1 MGNTFELGTS
11 QQIFEFRG
19 VDKFYFAEVI
29 QDDASGYTC
38 GTPVHIP
45 VQEIGKST
53 DSASE
58 AHYYDNKAM
67 IVVNSESADTI
78 TLTIAPPALNVL
90 TQLIGKSFDAT
101 TGMLVDSPRQN
112 KYYAIMYRTK
122 GTDGGYRYVS
132 RLKGQFNIPEETYQ
146 TENDGTDTNNT
157 QITFTGIYT
166 EHEFAKGVFDGEN
179 WSPAGV
185 KGIVVDARYGLAD
198 VSNFFEA
205 IQTPDSIQVSPEPH
219 GDIPVTGVTVTP
231 TTGSIAVGETLTL
244 TASIAPSDATDK
256 SVTWGTSDDSVATVS
271 DAGVVTGV
279 SAGSATITVTTT
291 DGGFSATCAVTVT
304 GETVAVT
311 GVEVAPTSDSI
322 AVNETLTLTATVAP
336 ENATN
341 KAVTWSSSSDA
352 IATVTDEGVV
362 TGVSAGE
369 ATITVT
375 TEDGGFT
382 ATCAITV
389 TS

>member
-1 MGNTFELGTS
+1 MADTS

-19 VDKFYFAEVI
+19 VDKFYFAEVTK
-29 QDDASGYTC
+29 DDATGYETA
-38 GTPVHIP
+38 TPIHIP

-67 IVVNSESADTI
+67 IVVNSESADAI
-78 TLTIAPPALNVL
+78 TLTIAPPALDKL
-90 TQLIGKSFDAT
+90 AQLIGKSFDPT
-101 TGMLVDSPRQN
+101 TGMMVDSPRQN
-112 KYYAIMYRTK
+112 KYYAITYRTK

-166 EHEFAKGVFDGEN
+166 EYEFTKGVYDGSA
-179 WSPAGV
+179 WSPAGA

-198 VSNFFEA
+198 ITTFFDA
-205 IQTPDSIQVSPEPH
+205 IQTPDSIQIAPEPH
-219 GDIPVTGVTVTP
+219 TDIPVTGVTVTP
-231 TTGSIAVGETLTL
+231 TTGSVTVGEQLTL
-244 TASIAPSDATDK
+244 TAAVAPTDATNK
-256 SVTWGTSDDSVATVS
+256 SVTWSSSDDTIATVE
-271 DAGVVTGV
+271 DGVVTGV
-279 SAGSATITVTTT
+279 SAGDATITVTTV
-291 DGGFSATCAVTVT
+291 DGSFTATCGVTV
-304 GETVAVT
+304 EAATVAVT
-311 GVEVAPTSDSI
+311 GVAVSPTSDSI
-322 AVNETLTLTATVAP
+322 AVGETLTLTATVAP

-341 KAVTWSSSSDA
+341 KAVTWSSSE
-352 IATVTDEGVV
+352 ATVASVEDGVV
-362 TGVSAGE
+362 TGVAAGD

-375 TEDGGFT
+375 TVDGSFT
-382 ATCAITV
+382 ATCEVTV

>member
-1 MGNTFELGTS
+1 MADTS

-19 VDKFYFAEVI
+19 VDKFYFAEVTK
-29 QDDASGYTC
+29 DDATGYETA
-38 GTPVHIP
+38 TPIHIP

-53 DSASE
+53 DSSSE

-78 TLTIAPPALNVL
+78 TLTIAPPALDKL
-90 TQLIGKSFDAT
+90 AQLIGKSFDPT

-112 KYYAIMYRTK
+112 KYYAITYRTK

-166 EHEFAKGVFDGEN
+166 EHEFTKGVYDGTT

-198 VSNFFEA
+198 VSTFFDA
-205 IQTPDSIQVSPEPH
+205 IQTPDSIEVAPEPTVV
-219 GDIPVTGVTVTP
+219 PVTGVTLSDATA
-231 TTGSIAVGETLTL
+231 TITAGQTQTL
-244 TASIAPSDATDK
+244 TATVAPEDATNK
-256 SVTWGTSDDSVATVS
+256 TVTWSSSDEAIATVE
-271 DAGVVTGV
+271 DGVVTAV
-279 SAGSATITVTTT
+279 SAGAATITVTTV
-291 DGGFSATCAVTVT
+291 DGSFTAACGVTV
-304 GETVAVT
+304 EAATVAVT
-311 GVEVAPTSDSI
+311 GVTVAPKTDTI
-322 AVNETLTLTATVAP
+322 AVSDTITLTATVAP
-336 ENATN
+336 ENATD
-341 KAVTWSSSSDA
+341 KTVTWSSSDDA
-352 IATVTDEGVV
+352 IATVTDAGVV
-362 TGVSAGE
+362 EGKSAGT

-375 TEDGGFT
+375 TTDGSFT
-382 ATCAITV
+382 DTAAITV
-389 TS
+389 S

>member
-19 VDKFYFAEVI
+19 VDKFYFAEVT
-29 QDDASGYTC
+29 QDDADGYVT

-78 TLTIAPPALNVL
+78 TLTIAPPSLDKLA
-90 TQLIGKSFDAT
+90 QLIGKSFDAT

-132 RLKGQFNIPEETYQ
+132 RLKGQFNIPEETFQ

-166 EHEFAKGVFDGEN
+166 EHEFAKGVYDGSN

-198 VSNFFEA
+198 VSNFFTA
-205 IQTPDSIQVSPEPH
+205 IQTPDSVQVNPEPH
-219 GDIPVTGVTVTP
+219 GDIPVTGVSVVPTAGSVTV
-231 TTGSIAVGETLTL
+231 GQTLTI
-244 TASIAPSDATDK
+244 TAS
-256 SVTWGTSDDSVATVS
+256 
-271 DAGVVTGV
+271 
-279 SAGSATITVTTT
+279 
-291 DGGFSATCAVTVT
+291 
-304 GETVAVT
+304 
-311 GVEVAPTSDSI
+311 VAPAD
-322 AVNETLTLTATVAP
+322 
-336 ENATN
+336 ATN
-341 KAVTWSSSSDA
+341 KAVTWSSSSDS
-352 IATVTDEGVV
+352 IATVSDDGVV
-362 TGVSAGE
+362 TGVAEGD

-382 ATCAITV
+382 ATCDVTVEAATVAVTGVSVSPTSDSITVGETLTLTATVAPDNATNKTVTWSTSEATVATVEDGVVTGVSAGDATITV
-389 TS
+389 TTEDGDFTATCDVTVTS